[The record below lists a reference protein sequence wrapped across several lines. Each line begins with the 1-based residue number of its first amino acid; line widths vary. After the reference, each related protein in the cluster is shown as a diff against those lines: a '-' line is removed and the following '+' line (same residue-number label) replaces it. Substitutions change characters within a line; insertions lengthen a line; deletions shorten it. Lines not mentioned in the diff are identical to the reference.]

1 MPFRKTCGT
10 HRDFRLESAILLQKC
25 SHRLRGG
32 HGKIDDASAR
42 ANRRQHVLRTRRTQ
56 EPNRML
62 TRLLNL
68 LEQHVGG
75 AFQHAIDI
83 FDNDDAPRRSAWHLL
98 GRSDDVSHL
107 VDADGHFVGGQHGH
121 VGVSAGKH
129 LLHGFGRLVAKT
141 MIGALQRRRERA
153 RHIGTARSRRT
164 ANQPGLRNGFRI
176 ATCDGFELFDNLLL
190 ADDRIPHAHWAASD
204 WKVFI

>member
-10 HRDFRLESAILLQKC
+10 RRDFRLESAILLQKC

-62 TRLLNL
+62 TRFLNL

-129 LLHGFGRLVAKT
+129 LLRGFGRLVAKT
-141 MIGALQRRRERA
+141 MIGALQRRSKRA
-153 RHIGTARSRRT
+153 RHIGTTRSRRA

-176 ATCDGFELFDNLLL
+176 ATCDGFELFDNPLL
-190 ADDRIPHAHWAASD
+190 ADNRIPHAHRAASD

>member
-129 LLHGFGRLVAKT
+129 LLRGFGRLVAKT

-153 RHIGTARSRRT
+153 RHIGTTRSRRT

-190 ADDRIPHAHWAASD
+190 ADNRIPHAHWAASD

>member
-1 MPFRKTCGT
+1 MPFCKACGT
-10 HRDFRLESAILLQKC
+10 YRDFRLKSAILFQKC
-25 SHRLRGG
+25 GHCLRGR
-32 HGKIDDASAR
+32 HSKIDDASAR
-42 ANRRQHVLRTRRTQ
+42 ANRRQHILRTRRAQ
-56 EPNRML
+56 EPNRVRA
-62 TRLLNL
+62 RLLNL

-129 LLHGFGRLVAKT
+129 LLRGFGRLVAKT
-141 MIGALQRRRERA
+141 MIGALQRRRKRA
-153 RHIGTARSRRT
+153 RHIGTARSGRA

-176 ATCDGFELFDNLLL
+176 ATCDGFELFDNPLL
-190 ADDRIPHAHWAASD
+190 ADNRIPHAHWAASD

>member
-56 EPNRML
+56 EPNRMPA
-62 TRLLNL
+62 RLLNL

-129 LLHGFGRLVAKT
+129 LLRGFGRLVAKT
-141 MIGALQRRRERA
+141 MIGALQRRSKRA
-153 RHIGTARSRRT
+153 RHIGTTRSRRT

-190 ADDRIPHAHWAASD
+190 ADNRIPHAHWAASD

>member
-1 MPFRKTCGT
+1 
-10 HRDFRLESAILLQKC
+10 
-25 SHRLRGG
+25 
-32 HGKIDDASAR
+32 
-42 ANRRQHVLRTRRTQ
+42 
-56 EPNRML
+56 ML

-129 LLHGFGRLVAKT
+129 LLRGFGRLVAKT
-141 MIGALQRRRERA
+141 MIRALQRRRERA
-153 RHIGTARSRRT
+153 RHIGTARSGRST
-164 ANQPGLRNGFRI
+164 DQPRLGDLRNGFRI

-190 ADDRIPHAHWAASD
+190 ADDRIPHAHRLTP
-204 WKVFI
+204 V

>member
-10 HRDFRLESAILLQKC
+10 HRDFRLESAILFQKRG
-25 SHRLRGG
+25 HRLRGG

-107 VDADGHFVGGQHGH
+107 VDADGHFVGGKHGH

-129 LLHGFGRLVAKT
+129 LLRGFGRLVAKT
-141 MIGALQRRRERA
+141 MIGALQRRSKRA

>member
-1 MPFRKTCGT
+1 
-10 HRDFRLESAILLQKC
+10 
-25 SHRLRGG
+25 
-32 HGKIDDASAR
+32 
-42 ANRRQHVLRTRRTQ
+42 
-56 EPNRML
+56 ML

-129 LLHGFGRLVAKT
+129 LLRGFGRLVAKT
-141 MIGALQRRRERA
+141 MIGALQRRSKTRA
-153 RHIGTARSRRT
+153 PHWNDPIPEGRKLT
-164 ANQPGLRNGFRI
+164 RI
-176 ATCDGFELFDNLLL
+176 AQWLS
-190 ADDRIPHAHWAASD
+190 DRHLRWL
-204 WKVFI
+204 

>member
-129 LLHGFGRLVAKT
+129 LLRGFGRLVAKT
-141 MIGALQRRRERA
+141 MIGALQRRSKRA
-153 RHIGTARSRRT
+153 RHIGTTRSRRT
-164 ANQPGLRNGFRI
+164 AN
-176 ATCDGFELFDNLLL
+176 
-190 ADDRIPHAHWAASD
+190 
-204 WKVFI
+204 